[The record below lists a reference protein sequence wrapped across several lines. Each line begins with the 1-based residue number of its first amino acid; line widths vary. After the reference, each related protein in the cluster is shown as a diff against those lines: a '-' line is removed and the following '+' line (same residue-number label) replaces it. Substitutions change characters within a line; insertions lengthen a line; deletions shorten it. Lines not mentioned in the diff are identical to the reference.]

1 MSSKSSAI
9 LGLTLTAIGTF
20 ALGSLV
26 TYQIKEHRKVRPQS
40 ALARVRR
47 SFEDD
52 GPIEGAWIESKSSP
66 LNRYGLKASVYYG
79 GITKYENNEL
89 IQYEFIADAYTGTII
104 DIYRR

>member
-1 MSSKSSAI
+1 MSSKSSA
-9 LGLTLTAIGTF
+9 LVGLTLTAIGTF
-20 ALGSLV
+20 ALGSLI
-26 TYQIKEHRKVRPQS
+26 TNRIKGHRKVRPQS

-47 SFEDD
+47 SFEEE
-52 GPIEGAWIESKSSP
+52 GPVEGAWIESKSSP
-66 LNRYGLKASVYYG
+66 LNRYGLKTSAYYG

>member
-1 MSSKSSAI
+1 MSSKTSA
-9 LGLTLTAIGTF
+9 LTALTITALTSFAVGT
-20 ALGSLV
+20 LV
-26 TYQIKEHRKVRPQS
+26 ATQVKGHRKVRPQA

-47 SFEDD
+47 SFEEK
-52 GPIEGAWIESKSSP
+52 GRVEGAWIESKPSP
-66 LNRYGLKASVYYG
+66 LNRHGLKASVYYG

>member
-1 MSSKSSAI
+1 
-9 LGLTLTAIGTF
+9 
-20 ALGSLV
+20 
-26 TYQIKEHRKVRPQS
+26 
-40 ALARVRR
+40 
-47 SFEDD
+47 
-52 GPIEGAWIESKSSP
+52 PIEGAWIESKPSP